1 MTDEGGNR
9 SAMILTLTETER
21 QIALAI
27 SVAVGLCGLVLA
39 AAGNQDTMEIH
50 GWLILAIA
58 AICAIIVIR
67 AHHGRHHRQHGLG
80 GGGDV
85 RGGLGRRAAGIP

>member
-1 MTDEGGNR
+1 
-9 SAMILTLTETER
+9 MILTLTETER

-67 AHHGRHHRQHGLG
+67 GIWGPEPPKSRLQSYY
-80 GGGDV
+80 DEPFK
-85 RGGLGRRAAGIP
+85 AGIIARMAWAGVAML